1 MVRAMTIQDIQKLVA
16 AAFGVTVCDL
26 LSDRRR
32 QAAQRQVAMWLCRHT
47 TPCSLPTIGR
57 AFSRDHTTVEYAIKR
72 VDQRMAHD
80 AEFAGTILQLLGRAA
95 A

>member
-1 MVRAMTIQDIQKLVA
+1 MTIPDIQKLVA
-16 AAFGVTVCDL
+16 ARFGVSLSDL

-32 QAAQRQVAMWLCRHT
+32 QAAQRQVAMWLCRHV

-57 AFSRDHTTVEYAIKR
+57 AFSRDHTTVEHAIKR

-80 AEFAGTILQLLGRAA
+80 AEFAGTILQLLGRAS
-95 A
+95 